1 MAVIHIRSSDI
12 PTDRSAIDTHS
23 FTATVSR
30 IEVPHEGPRGWHHHG
45 DHHVIAYLIS
55 GKMRIESGPGGRTI
69 TEPAPGDLVH
79 IEPGT
84 VHQETYDG
92 AIATVGFTVGSGPG
106 RVDVARP
113 EGTD

>member
-1 MAVIHIRSSDI
+1 MAVTHIRSSDI
-12 PTDRSAIDTHS
+12 PTDRSAIETES

-30 IEVPHEGPRGWHHHG
+30 VEVPHRGPRGWHHHG

-55 GKMRIESGPGGRTI
+55 GKVRIESGPEGSII
-69 TEPAPGDLVH
+69 TEPSLGDLVH

-92 AIATVGFTVGSGPG
+92 EIAMVGFTVGSGPG
-106 RVDVARP
+106 RVDVTGP
-113 EGTD
+113 DGSS